1 MFLASYGP
9 TFAEQKSIRMIELGD
24 SARDYFG
31 KLLAQQ
37 GVAGLGIRLVAVN
50 PGTPAGDCRLEFC
63 EQEDV
68 RADDWAIDC
77 EGFSLYVDAQSAPF
91 LEGVSISY
99 EAQRTGGQLT
109 IRAPRL
115 KGQIPGA
122 EAGLIERVRYVLDTE
137 INPGLAGHGGR
148 VSLVEI
154 SSDGV
159 VVLQFG
165 GGCHGCGQVSATLQ
179 HGVLKTLRERIPE
192 VTAVRDVTDHASGKN
207 PYFRKG

>member
-1 MFLASYGP
+1 
-9 TFAEQKSIRMIELGD
+9 MIELGD
-24 SARDYFG
+24 SARDYFS

-37 GVAGLGIRLVAVN
+37 GVAGLGIRLVAVK

-68 RADDWAIDC
+68 REDDWTIDC
-77 EGFSLYVDAQSAPF
+77 EGFSIYVDSQSAPY
-91 LEGVSISY
+91 LDGVSISY

-109 IRAPRL
+109 IRAPKL
-115 KGQIPGA
+115 KGQVPGA
-122 EAGLIERVRYVLDTE
+122 EAGLVERVRYVLDTE

-154 SSDGV
+154 SSEGV

-165 GGCHGCGQVSATLQ
+165 GGCHGCGQVDVTLK
-179 HGVLKTLRERIPE
+179 HGIEDTLRKRVPE
-192 VTAVRDVTDHASGKN
+192 VSAVRDVTDHSSGSN
-207 PYFRKG
+207 PYYKRR